1 MMKTKKNHVG
11 LYIFLCFFIF
21 VCITGAIVLNTS
33 NTIDNHSASKND
45 EYITLDEFN
54 QIQTGMTYEE
64 VTNIIG
70 SGGTLTSDVSIGD
83 EKYHTQIYSWYGN
96 TITGA
101 NANVTFQNGKVV
113 GKAQVGL
120 K

>member
-1 MMKTKKNHVG
+1 MKTKKNHVG
-11 LYIFLCFFIF
+11 LYIFLFLLLVGFIMIGMF
-21 VCITGAIVLNTS
+21 GSSTDRIYE
-33 NTIDNHSASKND
+33 HSANKND
-45 EYITLDEFN
+45 ELITMDEFN

-64 VTNIIG
+64 VINIIG

-83 EKYHTQIYSWYGN
+83 EKYHTQIYTWYGN

-113 GKAQVGL
+113 GKSQVGL